1 MPGYILHL
9 TSACMALEMMPKSS
23 ILRQNERERNG
34 FLVGNFAPDAVTDK
48 KESHFR
54 SPGRKGAMIE
64 YPEVSDFRRKYRN
77 LLGESSCLGY
87 DFHLYIDR
95 RFFRDYLPLVVQF
108 QDAAGH
114 NEIMMEKV
122 RRVLLKRTG
131 QIVPRDEFFSEA
143 YYYGDFTK
151 MNSYLIERFHLPMH
165 LDTQIQNP
173 GIQEVDYSNIDLV
186 MDQLRQF
193 CSVPTEAAG
202 NLKVF
207 DIEELLAFLR
217 EAAKDW
223 VDEWLGNPVCGRILE
238 NTRGNVYE

>member
-23 ILRQNERERNG
+23 ILCRNEKERNA
-34 FLVGNFAPDAVTDK
+34 FLVGNFAPDAVADK

-64 YPEVSDFRRKYRN
+64 YPEVGEFRRKYKN
-77 LLGESSCLGY
+77 LLGECSCLGY

-95 RFFRDYLPLVVQF
+95 RFFRDYLPFVVEF
-108 QDAAGH
+108 QDMTGH
-114 NEIMMEKV
+114 SECMMEKV
-122 RRVLLKRTG
+122 TRVLLKRTG
-131 QIVPRDEFFSEA
+131 EIVPRDEFFSEA

-186 MDQLRQF
+186 MEQLRQF

-207 DIEELLAFLR
+207 EIEELLSFLR

-223 VDEWLGNPVCGRILE
+223 VDEWNRNPVFRNILE
-238 NTRGNVYE
+238 KAGESVYG

>member
-23 ILRQNERERNG
+23 ILCRSEKERNA

-54 SPGRKGAMIE
+54 STSRKGAMIE
-64 YPEVSDFRRKYRN
+64 YPEVSDFRRKYRD

-95 RFFRDYLPLVVQF
+95 RFFQDYLPLVVQF
-108 QDAAGH
+108 QDMAGH
-114 NEIMMEKV
+114 SESMMEKV
-122 RRVLLKRTG
+122 VKVLLKRTG
-131 QIVPRDEFFSEA
+131 EIVPRDEFFSES

-165 LDTQIQNP
+165 LDTQIKNP
-173 GIQEVDYSNIDLV
+173 GILEVDYSNIDLV
-186 MDQLRQF
+186 MEQLRKF
-193 CSVPTEAAG
+193 CSIPTEAAG
-202 NLKVF
+202 DLKVF
-207 DIEELLAFLR
+207 DIEDLLSFLR
-217 EAAKDW
+217 EASKAW
-223 VDEWLGNPVCGRILE
+223 VDEWIMNPVFRNISE
-238 NTRGNVYE
+238 KWE